1 MALVFRMGLD
11 WIGNKWEGQSSTH
24 GTDLVYLS
32 VLWRWLIS
40 PMKLLR
46 TPFSR
51 RYRCT
56 FDLQRLAAISSMPG
70 LSHVLNF
77 AAE

>member
-24 GTDLVYLS
+24 DTDIVYLS

-40 PMKLLR
+40 PKKLLR
-46 TPFSR
+46 TPF
-51 RYRCT
+51 
-56 FDLQRLAAISSMPG
+56 
-70 LSHVLNF
+70 
-77 AAE
+77 